1 MAIKKQVEDKTTF
14 RRFRDKSSH
23 FWVDNLHLYI
33 DENNEIKFGAGG
45 ILTEAIKVSFE
56 AYVKRNKVKY
66 IPRAKPVEAAVEYLE
81 TLKSGKFINKT
92 VSEVFEL
99 DNKYLIWMRDSYNFG
114 AQEELEKQ
122 IKEILKIK

>member
-23 FWVDNLHLYI
+23 FWVDNLHLYV
-33 DENNEIKFGAGG
+33 DESNEIKFGAGG
-45 ILTEAIKVSFE
+45 ILTDSIKSSFE

-66 IPRAKPVEAAVEYLE
+66 IPRSKPVESAVEYLE
-81 TLKSGKFINKT
+81 TLKSGKFVNKT

-99 DNKYLIWMRDSYNFG
+99 DKKYLIWMRDSYNFG
-114 AQEELEKQ
+114 VQKELEKQ
-122 IKEILKIK
+122 IKEILK